1 MFADYLAGHHR
12 HVQVGDCGHTAA
24 VLQAVP
30 RNQVVQTG
38 ALYDIYFVVPMVKMS
53 VIFIAVALTN
63 RLMITGAH
71 FLKLS

>member
-1 MFADYLAGHHR
+1 MFADHLAGHHR

-38 ALYDIYFVVPMVKMS
+38 ALCNIYFVVYMVEMS
-53 VIFIAVALTN
+53 MFFIAVALTN
-63 RLMITGAH
+63 RLMITVAH
-71 FLKLS
+71 FFKFA